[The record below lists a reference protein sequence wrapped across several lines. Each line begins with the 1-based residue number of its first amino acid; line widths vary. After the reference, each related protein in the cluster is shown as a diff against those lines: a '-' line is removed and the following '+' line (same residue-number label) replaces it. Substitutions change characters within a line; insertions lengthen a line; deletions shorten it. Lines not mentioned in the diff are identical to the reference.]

1 MNSATLSGAIDVI
14 VVEQPDGTMLST
26 PFHVRFGKYG
36 VFNYDD
42 KYVDI
47 QINNEEIDLKMKLGG
62 NGVAFFVEKSEEETE
77 LPSHLETSP
86 LPDDIMETDGAAR
99 LTPSAKESKSLVDQ
113 TRPSKRSPRKDS
125 AVVRPRKGSSSSD
138 DELPLQKS
146 RPPQQQRQKKMLPFS
161 LSIYSCRKNRSL
173 PDLSILPSDYNQND
187 INSQVISARVQV
199 VGEGEN
205 GKKKS
210 KHKRKATFGA
220 IDMQKLINEN
230 NVVSK
235 NVNGGGFHHSK
246 SASTALKNVVTD
258 TDLNMIPIEKL
269 SPSSNSEQQSSPIT
283 PISLQDDQKE
293 ESKQSIS
300 PESSTKTTFFC
311 SSDDDEEDPNSLEN
325 SKNNLLK
332 PSNVGS
338 DIADGA
344 LSDPEVDRQGNSP
357 DMNDPEWK
365 WGEIPKSSKTK
376 DSSRSTT
383 KKNEKQGRWNW
394 FRWSRQPQQEEGE
407 EATDGDLGNDP
418 AKLEKYFGTRSGAMS
433 ISSNAS
439 NFDSGKGVSLG
450 TSPSSAMSI
459 NDDNDTAT
467 LTGMVVDGMNKQP
480 TNNSSAHSLEN
491 LTVTAEN
498 NIVATPAT
506 STSSPSTLEK
516 SKNVPTSRSRF
527 DSGNSDAS
535 CATDLNLSDEEF
547 IATTAEHLVSAA
559 SKKYKRSLRLS
570 SDQLKLLNLDY
581 GSNDARFSITTKFQK
596 IGKIPFYLPYSDL
609 DKHDVNILVQVL
621 EFNFDVA
628 RLTSVRRALCP
639 IRAIDVIVVEQ
650 PDGTML
656 STPFHVRFGKY
667 GVFNYDDKYVDIQ
680 INNEEID
687 LKMKLGGNGVAFFVE
702 NNATHNLFKL
712 LKLKYSKNDARFSI
726 TTKFQGTAWCSC
738 HIYLLR
744 WCDKLV
750 ISDID
755 GTITKSDV
763 LGHVIPAIGGTWAH
777 SGVAELYTRIKNN
790 GYQMV
795 YLSSRAIGQSHYT
808 KTYLQSIAQGSQ
820 TLPDGPVLL
829 SPTSVLMA
837 FKKEVIERRPE
848 EFKIACL
855 NDLKSLFP
863 VDRPFFAGF
872 GNRETDVKSYKAVDI
887 PLERILIID
896 PSGMLRRAD
905 KIGYVSDYVSMAI
918 DTVDYIF
925 PPIPFLED
933 IKFSDPSLMTECRTL
948 NFGTQPAFLQSEMT
962 KTK

>member
-1 MNSATLSGAIDVI
+1 MNYVYYIFNNVKYLYNSMNSATLSDSVLSSILRFGQAIWSIYWSYRPTSLSTLSSELNFGHQLDEELFGRSQCCSTHELFGRAIDVI

-86 LPDDIMETDGAAR
+86 LPDDIVETDGAAR

-138 DELPLQKS
+138 DELPLQK

-187 INSQVISARVQV
+187 INSQIVSARVQV

-220 IDMQKLINEN
+220 FDMQKLINEN
-230 NVVSK
+230 NVSK

-246 SASTALKNVVTD
+246 SASTALKNVTD
-258 TDLNMIPIEKL
+258 TDLNLTPVEKS
-269 SPSSNSEQQSSPIT
+269 SPSSNSEQQQSSPIS

-311 SSDDDEEDPNSLEN
+311 SSDDDEEDPNNLEN

-407 EATDGDLGNDP
+407 EATDGGDKLNKNEVVNDKKEEEKQQEGKGLYLQDLGNDP

-467 LTGMVVDGMNKQP
+467 LTGIVVDGMNKQP
-480 TNNSSAHSLEN
+480 TSNSQAHSLEN

-498 NIVATPAT
+498 NIGATPAT

-581 GSNDARFSITTKFQK
+581 GS
-596 IGKIPFYLPYSDL
+596 
-609 DKHDVNILVQVL
+609 
-621 EFNFDVA
+621 
-628 RLTSVRRALCP
+628 
-639 IRAIDVIVVEQ
+639 
-650 PDGTML
+650 
-656 STPFHVRFGKY
+656 
-667 GVFNYDDKYVDIQ
+667 
-680 INNEEID
+680 
-687 LKMKLGGNGVAFFVE
+687 
-702 NNATHNLFKL
+702 
-712 LKLKYSKNDARFSI
+712 NDARFSI

-933 IKFSDPSLMTECRTL
+933 TKFSDPSLMTEC
-948 NFGTQPAFLQSEMT
+948 SEFNT
-962 KTK
+962 WRCNPQKFEYLVDQELEAYEERRKKNKADEEEALKKRKSLSKKKGGK

>member
-1 MNSATLSGAIDVI
+1 
-14 VVEQPDGTMLST
+14 MLST

-86 LPDDIMETDGAAR
+86 LPDDIVETDGAAR

-138 DELPLQKS
+138 DELPLQK

-187 INSQVISARVQV
+187 INSQIVSARVQV

-230 NVVSK
+230 NVFSK

-246 SASTALKNVVTD
+246 SASTALKNVTD
-258 TDLNMIPIEKL
+258 TDFNLTPVEKS
-269 SPSSNSEQQSSPIT
+269 SPSSNSEQQQSSPIS

-311 SSDDDEEDPNSLEN
+311 SSDDDEEDPNNLEN

-407 EATDGDLGNDP
+407 EATDGGDKLNKNEVVNDKKEEEKQQEGKGLYLQDLGNDP

-467 LTGMVVDGMNKQP
+467 LTGIVVDGMNKQP
-480 TNNSSAHSLEN
+480 TSNSQAHSLEN

-498 NIVATPAT
+498 NIGATPAT
-506 STSSPSTLEK
+506 SISSPSTLEK

-547 IATTAEHLVSAA
+547 VATTAEHLISAA

-581 GSNDARFSITTKFQK
+581 GS
-596 IGKIPFYLPYSDL
+596 
-609 DKHDVNILVQVL
+609 
-621 EFNFDVA
+621 
-628 RLTSVRRALCP
+628 
-639 IRAIDVIVVEQ
+639 
-650 PDGTML
+650 
-656 STPFHVRFGKY
+656 
-667 GVFNYDDKYVDIQ
+667 
-680 INNEEID
+680 
-687 LKMKLGGNGVAFFVE
+687 
-702 NNATHNLFKL
+702 
-712 LKLKYSKNDARFSI
+712 NDARFSI

-933 IKFSDPSLMTECRTL
+933 TKFSDPSLMTECRY
-948 NFGTQPAFLQSEMT
+948 NYFLILIIFSGKCITMSIAIIFPERC
-962 KTK
+962 KLI